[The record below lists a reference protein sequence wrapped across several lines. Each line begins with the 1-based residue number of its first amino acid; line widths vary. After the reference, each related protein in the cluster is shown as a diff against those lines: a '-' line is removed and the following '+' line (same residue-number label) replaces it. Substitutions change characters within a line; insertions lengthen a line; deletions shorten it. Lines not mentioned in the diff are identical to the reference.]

1 MNKYLRE
8 AYIKYNDKD
17 FSMVVENMK
26 RKAIK
31 GLISESTEDIDKEVS
46 EVIELD
52 KTYEKFEEEVDE
64 ALEKFS
70 YMIEE

>member
-8 AYIKYNDKD
+8 AYITYNDKD

-52 KTYEKFEEEVDE
+52 KTYEKLEEEVDE

>member
-17 FSMVVENMK
+17 LAMVGENMK

-31 GLISESTEDIDKEVS
+31 GLISETTKDIDKEVS

-52 KTYEKFEEEVDE
+52 KTYEKLEEEVDE